1 MSAAESNP
9 DASIRVSTRQTRV
22 FAPQLAVLAI
32 LAALAALAYAPT
44 LTQPFIEDDYSN
56 IILAQHYGPLS
67 GWPEMLG
74 DSVFRL
80 RTTSWLELY
89 ALNRLFG
96 PHAAPYYA
104 VTILLH
110 IANTWL
116 VYALGA
122 WRPLG
127 YRLTAWAA
135 AFFAVHERHQEAV
148 MWISGSAELVAV
160 FFGLLSFLCWLRFLE
175 RGGSL
180 WYAVSLIS
188 FCLALLSKESAVIFA
203 ALLGL
208 PLGFDTS
215 LRRRAALL
223 IPFAA
228 LAAAAAASIFVS
240 RARSFRFQDGSF
252 SLHAPVW
259 TIWPSNF
266 AELFWI
272 WGLIGLISILAW
284 KPSGY
289 KTVLAVGLTWIGLSL
304 IPYSFLTYSRII
316 PSRQTYLASIGV
328 AIIGGFALLT
338 FCDRY
343 WSSRRALVAA
353 VCAAIAVQNIG
364 YLWTKKRA
372 QFLERAAPAQ
382 HLIDVA
388 RKTDQPIYVECF
400 PRPRLQA
407 ESAVELMVPGKSG
420 SDLVW
425 DAQEAQKRG
434 AVKFCYSRP

>member
-1 MSAAESNP
+1 MSAAGANAAGP
-9 DASIRVSTRQTRV
+9 QRTR
-22 FAPQLAVLAI
+22 LILAI
-32 LAALAALAYAPT
+32 LAVLAALAYAPT

-74 DSVFRL
+74 DSVFRP

-89 ALNRLFG
+89 ALNRWFG
-96 PHAAPYYA
+96 VHAAPYYA

-110 IANTWL
+110 IADTWL

-135 AFFAVHERHQEAV
+135 AFFAVYERHQEAV
-148 MWISGSAELVAV
+148 MWISGSAELLLV
-160 FFGLLSFLCWLRFLE
+160 FFGLLSFLCWLRFLQQN
-175 RGGSL
+175 GAL
-180 WYAVSLIS
+180 WYAASLIS
-188 FCLALLSKESAVIFA
+188 FGLALLSKESAVIFA
-203 ALLGL
+203 ALLAL
-208 PLGFDTS
+208 PLVFDTS
-215 LRRRAALL
+215 LRRQGALL
-223 IPFAA
+223 IPFGMLAA
-228 LAAAAAASIFVS
+228 LAAASIFVS
-240 RARSFRFQDGSF
+240 RSRSFRFQDGSF
-252 SLHAPVW
+252 SLHAPMW
-259 TIWPSNF
+259 LIWPSNF

-272 WGLIGLISILAW
+272 WGLIGLIVILAW

-289 KTVLAVGLTWIGLSL
+289 QIVLAIALTWIGLSL
-304 IPYSFLTYSRII
+304 IPYSFLSYSRII

-328 AIIGGFALLT
+328 AFIAGFALRT
-338 FCDRY
+338 FFDRY

-353 VCAAIAVQNIG
+353 VCATIAAQNIG

-382 HLIDVA
+382 HLIDAA
-388 RKTDQPIYVECF
+388 RRTDQPIYVACF
-400 PRPRLQA
+400 PRTRLQA
-407 ESAVELMVPGKSG
+407 ESAVELMVPGKTG

-425 DAQEAQKRG
+425 DAQEAQKRD
-434 AVKFCYSRP
+434 AVRFCYSRP

>member
-1 MSAAESNP
+1 
-9 DASIRVSTRQTRV
+9 V
-22 FAPQLAVLAI
+22 FAPQLAILAI
-32 LAALAALAYAPT
+32 LAGLAALAYAPA

-74 DSVFRL
+74 NPVFRL

-96 PHAAPYYA
+96 VHAAPYYA

-110 IANTWL
+110 IADTWL
-116 VYALGA
+116 VFALGA

-135 AFFAVHERHQEAV
+135 AFFAVYERHQEAV
-148 MWISGSAELVAV
+148 MWISGSAELLLV
-160 FFGLLSFLCWLRFLE
+160 FFGLLSFFCWLRFLE
-175 RGGSL
+175 RNGGL
-180 WYAVSLIS
+180 WYAASLLC

-203 ALLGL
+203 ALLAL
-208 PLGFDTS
+208 PIVFERS
-215 LRRRAALL
+215 LRSRAALL

-228 LAAAAAASIFVS
+228 LAALAAASIFAAS
-240 RARSFRFQDGSF
+240 SRSFRFQDGSF

-259 TIWPSNF
+259 LIWPSNF
-266 AELFWI
+266 AELFWV
-272 WGLIGLISILAW
+272 WGIAGLISILAW

-289 KTVLAVGLTWIGLSL
+289 KTVLAISLAWIGLSL

-316 PSRQTYLASIGV
+316 PSRQTYLPSIGV
-328 AIIGGFALLT
+328 AIVAGCALLT
-338 FCDRY
+338 FCERY
-343 WSSRRALVAA
+343 WRSRKALVAA

-382 HLIDVA
+382 HLVQMA
-388 RKTDQPIYVECF
+388 READRPIYVACF
-400 PRPRLQA
+400 PRTRLQA
-407 ESAVELMVPGKSG
+407 ESAVELMVPGKG
-420 SDLVW
+420 ASDLVW
-425 DAQEAQKRG
+425 DAQEATKRG
-434 AVKFCYSRP
+434 AVRFCYSRP